1 MPEYLSGRKEL
12 MTTLIEDLLFYSGI
26 LKLKKDGLLSKDGK
40 QSLAANLL
48 PARYTR
54 EYQIYLGGKRI
65 NASVKFIYDNR
76 ENLADV
82 QMGFGDYMILKKEL
96 LFRGVNNERV
106 QVPETRKDI
115 SFRTSNGETEN
126 FTKRTEQSGILNDLR
141 KLKW

>member
-12 MTTLIEDLLFYSGI
+12 MATLIEDLLFYSGV

-65 NASVKFIYDNR
+65 NASVKFVYDNR

-82 QMGFGDYMILKKEL
+82 QMGFGDYMVLKKEL
-96 LFRGVNNERV
+96 LFRGVDNERV

-115 SFRTSNGETEN
+115 SFRTSNGETES

>member
-54 EYQIYLGGKRI
+54 EYQIYLDGKRI

-82 QMGFGDYMILKKEL
+82 QMGFGDYMVLKKEL

-115 SFRTSNGETEN
+115 NFRTSNGETEN